1 MPVCLTKNSTSREL
15 PGSLGLAG
23 LSVESQG
30 RTARCVHVGLI
41 NNMPDAALEAT
52 ERQFVTL
59 LESAAKGIMVH
70 LSLFALP
77 DVPRHDLGHRRV
89 KRFYAGVDK
98 LWNSQLDGLIV
109 TGREPRTSNLKEE
122 PYWKTLTRVLEWA
135 EHNTHS
141 TVWSCLAAH
150 AALLHLDGIERRK
163 SAEKRCGIFDCVR
176 LSDHP
181 LMAGLSSRVRMP
193 HSRWNDIPEDQLT
206 ARGYTVLT
214 QARNEGADIIV
225 KDRNSLFVFLQGHPE
240 YDPETLW
247 LEYRRDVKRY
257 VTGESET
264 YPSTPR
270 NYFDAETAE
279 ALTALH
285 ERALGGRSENI
296 LADLDAIASGKG
308 IEHTWRTSAA
318 RLYGN
323 WLAYL
328 CRRKEWRSSPD
339 RSAAK
344 SANDLAEGHGL
355 ARSQARP

>member
-1 MPVCLTKNSTSREL
+1 
-15 PGSLGLAG
+15 
-23 LSVESQG
+23 
-30 RTARCVHVGLI
+30 
-41 NNMPDAALEAT
+41 MPDAALEAT

-59 LESAAKGIMVH
+59 LEAAAKGILVR

-77 DVPRHDLGHRRV
+77 DVPRNDVGRHRV
-89 KRFYAGVDK
+89 NRFYSSVEK

-122 PYWKTLTRVLEWA
+122 PYWKTLTAVLEWA
-135 EHNTHS
+135 EHNTRS

-163 SAEKRCGIFDCVR
+163 SGEKRCGIFDCVR

-206 ARGYTVLT
+206 ACGYTVLT
-214 QARNEGADIIV
+214 QAEDAGADTIV
-225 KDRNSLFVFLQGHPE
+225 RRRNSLFVFLQGHPE
-240 YDPETLW
+240 YDPATLW
-247 LEYRRDVKRY
+247 LEYRRDVRRY

-264 YPSTPR
+264 YPSIPR

-279 ALTALH
+279 ALTALR
-285 ERALGGRSENI
+285 ERALCRGSEDI
-296 LADLDAIASGKG
+296 LADLDATAGGKQM
-308 IEHTWRTSAA
+308 EHTWRTTAA

-328 CRRKEWRSSPD
+328 CSQTEWRSSPNKPVP
-339 RSAAK
+339 K
-344 SANDLAEGHGL
+344 SASTENASTNNLSEGHGL